1 MKTMVKNR
9 RGEDEKSKGCF
20 KSFFSDILRDKLQL
34 TKIILSIIIVLF
46 SIIFSFNNDFLY
58 EKPIGRVIKNE
69 SVKKY
74 VKKISGVK
82 SRVYVQK
89 LTIKIRNTKYKD
101 RILAINNKYTD
112 AEFRTHSYNK
122 GEKVFLEIKKSDDAA
137 LKSKTNQKK
146 SALVNNRK
154 ALESDMCAKIVGV
167 KRDGAFIFLAALTI
181 SLLIMIANRRSIF
194 IILSTIGNVML
205 FLISTEWIF
214 KEENIDL
221 ISILLSILI
230 IFFTFILLQGFT
242 RKSFSSIASTIVTVL
257 FVIGLYELLVLGFS
271 DLPYEFVQFTNGNED
286 IEALYRASLVFTIL
300 GAVMDVAV
308 TVNSSV
314 SEIIRT
320 TEDITVKKLIPS
332 IREIGDDINGTMIN
346 VVFFTFILG
355 ELPLIILK
363 LSNGYAISTLLGYGT
378 EFEIIRFL
386 IGAIGIVLAIPVSA
400 FFAIVFNRKEL
411 FR

>member
-1 MKTMVKNR
+1 M
-9 RGEDEKSKGCF
+9 C
-20 KSFFSDILRDKLQL
+20 IRD
-34 TKIILSIIIVLF
+34 
-46 SIIFSFNNDFLY
+46 
-58 EKPIGRVIKNE
+58 R
-69 SVKKY
+69 
-74 VKKISGVK
+74 
-82 SRVYVQK
+82 
-89 LTIKIRNTKYKD
+89 YKD
-101 RILAINNKYTD
+101 RILVIKNKYTD

-122 GEKVFLEIKKSDDAA
+122 GEKVFLELKKSDDAA
-137 LKSKTNQKK
+137 LKSKSNQKK

-154 ALESDMCAKIVGV
+154 TLESDMFAKIVGV

-205 FLISTEWIF
+205 FLISMEWVF
-214 KEENIDL
+214 KEENIDF

>member
-1 MKTMVKNR
+1 
-9 RGEDEKSKGCF
+9 
-20 KSFFSDILRDKLQL
+20 
-34 TKIILSIIIVLF
+34 
-46 SIIFSFNNDFLY
+46 
-58 EKPIGRVIKNE
+58 
-69 SVKKY
+69 
-74 VKKISGVK
+74 
-82 SRVYVQK
+82 
-89 LTIKIRNTKYKD
+89 
-101 RILAINNKYTD
+101 
-112 AEFRTHSYNK
+112 
-122 GEKVFLEIKKSDDAA
+122 
-137 LKSKTNQKK
+137 
-146 SALVNNRK
+146 
-154 ALESDMCAKIVGV
+154 MCAKIVGV